1 MKPILFNS
9 ISELHKTLGLPLPL
23 HPLISLVDYGS
34 IQADITELS
43 KGMVLNFY
51 KVSFKKN
58 FKGKVKYGQGHYD
71 FNEGNLSFHA
81 PGQLVKVLDEEADYG
96 GMTLLFHPDFIR
108 GYALTSKIIEYGFFS
123 YGLTEALYLSDKERE
138 MIVNI
143 FISIEKEL
151 QGSIDNFSQDI
162 MISQLEQLLN
172 YSNRFYNRQF
182 ITRKL
187 VNNDLVVKMET
198 YLDSYFNTDKTLE
211 SGIPSVND
219 LAEHLNVSARY
230 LGDMLRAHTGKS
242 TQFHIQQ
249 KLIEH
254 AKYLLTATG
263 LSVAEIAYQLG
274 FERPQS
280 FNKLFKQKTDQSPL
294 QYKNSLN

>member
-1 MKPILFNS
+1 MTPFIFNS
-9 ISELHKTLGLPLPL
+9 ISTLHTALGVSKPL
-23 HPLISLVDYGS
+23 HPLISLLDYGNVK
-34 IQADITELS
+34 ADVAELS

-51 KVSFKKN
+51 KISFKKN
-58 FKGKVKYGQGHYD
+58 FKGKIKYGQGHYD
-71 FNEGNLSFHA
+71 FDEGNLSFHA
-81 PGQLVKVLDEEADYG
+81 PGQLVKVLEEEADYSG
-96 GMTLLFHPDFIR
+96 ITLLFHPDLIR
-108 GYALTSKIIEYGFFS
+108 GYSLASKIKEFGFFS
-123 YGLTEALYLSDKERE
+123 YGLTEALYLSDKERTM
-138 MIVNI
+138 MIGI
-143 FISIEKEL
+143 FNTIENEL
-151 QGSIDNFSQDI
+151 QASIDNFSQDI

-198 YLDSYFNTDKTLE
+198 YLEDYFNTEKTLTK
-211 SGIPSVND
+211 GIPSVYD
-219 LAEHLNVSARY
+219 LAEHLKVSSRY

-242 TQFHIQQ
+242 TQYYIQQ

-254 AKYLLTATG
+254 AKYLLTATD

-280 FNKLFKQKTDQSPL
+280 FNRIFKQKTNQSPL
-294 QYKNSLN
+294 QFKNSLN